1 MNRTASSSS
10 GASAPAIISTTS
22 QSSLNLS
29 VHPLPLLNISE
40 HFTRTCLQ
48 TESVSPLL
56 VGALLGTQN
65 GREVEILNS
74 FELAISGTGEATLV
88 DHAFMVTRREQY
100 KQVFPSLDF
109 LGWYTVSPYPTAT
122 HLSIH
127 SQFAAYSESPL
138 FLVLSPTAI
147 TNASEDIPL
156 HAYEAAV
163 EIVERRSRTVL
174 VEVGWKVETGEAE
187 RISVDWVARGGG
199 EGGGSLASHLQ
210 TQRAAISMLHE
221 RVLLLTR
228 YLTGVLLGQTKKD
241 HDAIRALSALVASLP
256 ASEHVEFRK
265 EFDTEYEDVQL
276 TSYLATLTKT
286 ASTLN
291 DLVDK
296 FLITTANKESSRDA
310 HSGPGGPGGAMHG
323 PRRMGGGGNRMP
335 ASGFSYHRPE
345 DTWMRQTART
355 YD

>member
-1 MNRTASSSS
+1 MDNTPSSSA
-10 GASAPAIISTTS
+10 GPSAPAIISSSS
-22 QSSLNLS
+22 QSSLQLS

-48 TESVSPLL
+48 TESTSPLV

-65 GREVEILNS
+65 GRDVEILNS
-74 FELAISGTGEATLV
+74 FELAISGVGETTQV

-109 LGWYTVSPYPTAT
+109 LGWYTVHPHPTST
-122 HLSIH
+122 HLAIH
-127 SQFAAYSESPL
+127 TQFAAYTESPL
-138 FLVLSPTAI
+138 FLVLSPSAI

-163 EIVERRSRTVL
+163 EIVERKSRTVL

-199 EGGGSLASHLQ
+199 EGGGSLVSHLQ

-221 RVLLLTR
+221 RVRLLVR
-228 YLTGVLLGQTKKD
+228 YLSGVLNGQAKKD

-256 ASEHVEFRK
+256 ASEHLEFRK

-296 FLITTANKESSRDA
+296 FLITTANKESSRDS
-310 HSGPGGPGGAMHG
+310 HSGAGGPGGSMHG
-323 PRRMGGGGNRMP
+323 PRGMRGGGRMGMGGG
-335 ASGFSYHRPE
+335 FSYTRPE

-355 YD
+355 YE

>member
-1 MNRTASSSS
+1 MDRTPSLSTA
-10 GASAPAIISTTS
+10 GIPAIISTSS
-22 QSSLNLS
+22 QSSLQLS

-48 TESVSPLL
+48 TDTPSPLI

-65 GREVEILNS
+65 GRDVEILNS
-74 FELAISGTGEATLV
+74 FELVITGHNEAAILDREFTEV
-88 DHAFMVTRREQY
+88 RREQY

-122 HLSIH
+122 HLAIH
-127 SQFAAYSESPL
+127 SQFGAYSESPL

-147 TNASEDIPL
+147 TSASEDVPL
-156 HAYEAAV
+156 DAYEAAV
-163 EIVERRSRTVL
+163 EIVERKSRTVL
-174 VEVGWKVETGEAE
+174 VEVGWKIETGEAE

-199 EGGGSLASHLQ
+199 EGGGSLVSHLQ

-221 RVLLLTR
+221 RILLLVR
-228 YLTGVLLGQTKKD
+228 YLSGVLNGQAKKD

-256 ASEHVEFRK
+256 ASQHLEFRE

-296 FLITTANKESSRDA
+296 FLIATANKESGRE
-310 HSGPGGPGGAMHG
+310 GGPGGSMHG
-323 PRRMGGGGNRMP
+323 GRGLGGVGRGRMG
-335 ASGFSYHRPE
+335 SGFAYPRPE
-345 DTWMRQTART
+345 DTWMRQTARV